1 VSGATP
7 LPPDGWPPEEP
18 ERPDEPERSE
28 ESPAG
33 ARGDAEP
40 GDAKGPGDGL
50 EDSDPAEPT
59 DPKAYGGEQL
69 GSFPLFALP
78 KAWLFPGAV
87 MPLLVFEP
95 RYVQMVEDLLD
106 RSGRLVIGTVQ
117 EGWEHEMLGAP
128 PVHPVAGFGEI
139 GRHERRPDGRY
150 VIVVV
155 GLGRVLVEETESD
168 RLYRQVRAHRVVEND
183 ELEEPELRDRLV
195 GAIENLAPEA
205 KDIDAQVPL
214 GRLADFLL
222 LRLSPGHD
230 VLRRVYPELD
240 EKRRAQRVLE
250 VFDARN

>member
-1 VSGATP
+1 MSDETREPGEDDARDDAEDGAT
-7 LPPDGWPPEEP
+7 
-18 ERPDEPERSE
+18 RSSGPSDPGDSSE
-28 ESPAG
+28 
-33 ARGDAEP
+33 RGDSSDRA
-40 GDAKGPGDGL
+40 DS
-50 EDSDPAEPT
+50 SDPAEPT
-59 DPKAYGGEQL
+59 DPQAFGGECI
-69 GSFPLFALP
+69 GTFPLFALP

-155 GLGRVLVEETESD
+155 GLGRVLVDEIESD
-168 RLYRQVRAHRVVEND
+168 RLYRQVRAHRVLEND
-183 ELEEPELRDRLV
+183 ELEEPELRGRLV
-195 GAIENLAPEA
+195 TAIENLAPEA
-205 KDIDAQVPL
+205 KDIDEQVPL

-230 VLRRVYPELD
+230 VLRQVYPELD
-240 EKRRAQRVLE
+240 EKRRAERVLE
-250 VFDARN
+250 VFDARG